1 MRNDTIA
8 AIATGLSDA
17 GISIIRVSGS
27 KAFGIAD
34 MIFQAKK
41 QGKLL
46 SMQKSHTM
54 HYGYIAEDGQILDE
68 VLVSVMRAPHTYTAE
83 DIIEINC
90 HGGII
95 VTKKILQLILR
106 HGARLAE
113 PGEFTKRAFL
123 NGRMDLSQAEAV
135 MDLIHAKNERAV
147 RNSVNQLRGSL
158 LEKISTIRESIL
170 RDTAYIEAALDDP
183 EHYDLG
189 GFSEELAEHMQKVK
203 KQLDAMIA
211 SAEDGRMIKEGIRTA
226 IIGKPNVGKSSL
238 LNLFAGEERAIVTE
252 IAGTTRDTVEEM
264 IKLRG
269 ICLHLID
276 TAGIRETE
284 DIVEKI
290 GVEKA
295 RKSAE
300 SADFI
305 LYVVDTSSIIDEEEQ
320 ALMELIKDKKA
331 IVLLNKSDL
340 TANITKEELEQR
352 TGKTVFSVS
361 TKTGQGIEELYDS
374 IEEMFFKK
382 EITFDDEIM
391 ITSERQKE
399 ALLLA
404 RESIEKVEDSIAL
417 SMPEDFFSIDLMDA
431 YTVLGTILG
440 EEVDED
446 LINTIFKEFC
456 MGK

>member
-17 GISIIRVSGS
+17 GISIIRISGTN
-27 KAFGIAD
+27 AFSIAD
-34 MIFQAKK
+34 CIFRSKK
-41 QGKLL
+41 QDKII
-46 SMQKSHTM
+46 SQQKSHTI
-54 HYGYIAEDGQILDE
+54 HYGYIVENEQILDE

-83 DIIEINC
+83 DVIEINC

-95 VTKKILQLILR
+95 VTKKILQLILK

-147 RNSVNQLRGSL
+147 KNSVNQLRGSL
-158 LEKISTIRESIL
+158 LEKVSALREMIL

-183 EHYDLG
+183 EHYDLE
-189 GFSEELAEHMQKVK
+189 GFSDELAEHMQEVK
-203 KQLDAMIA
+203 KQLDSLIA

-305 LYVVDTSSIIDEEEQ
+305 LYVVDTSSSLDEEEQ
-320 ALMELIKDKKA
+320 ELIELVKNKKT

-340 TANITKEELEQR
+340 EANITKEQLEQI

-361 TKTGQGIEELYDS
+361 TKTGQGMECLYDS

-404 RESIEKVEDSIAL
+404 RTSIQKVEESIAL
-417 SMPEDFFSIDLMDA
+417 AMPEDFFSIDLMDA
-431 YTVLGTILG
+431 YTVLGTIIG

-446 LINTIFKEFC
+446 LINKIFKEFC

>member
-17 GISIIRVSGS
+17 GISIIRISGS
-27 KAFGIAD
+27 KALAIAD
-34 MIFQAKK
+34 TIFQAKQ
-41 QGKLL
+41 QGKVI
-46 SMQKSHTM
+46 SQQKSHTM
-54 HYGYIAEDGQILDE
+54 HYGYIAENGQILDE
-68 VLVSVMRAPHTYTAE
+68 VLLSVMRAPHTYTAE
-83 DIIEINC
+83 DVIEINC

-95 VTKKILQLILR
+95 VTKKILQLVLR
-106 HGARLAE
+106 QGARLAE

-158 LEKISTIRESIL
+158 LEKIGAIRESIL
-170 RDTAYIEAALDDP
+170 HDTAYIEAALDDP
-183 EHYDLG
+183 EHYDLE
-189 GFSEELAEHMQKVK
+189 GFSEELAEHMQDVTS
-203 KQLDAMIA
+203 QLDAMIA

-305 LYVVDTSSIIDEEEQ
+305 LYVVDTSSVIDEEEQ
-320 ALMELIKDKKA
+320 ALMELIKEKKA
-331 IVLLNKSDL
+331 IILLNKSDL
-340 TANITKEELEQR
+340 TANITKEELEQM
-352 TGKTVFSVS
+352 TGKQVFSVS
-361 TKTGQGIEELYDS
+361 TKTGQGMESLYDS

-404 RESIEKVEDSIAL
+404 RASIKKVEESIAL
-417 SMPEDFFSIDLMDA
+417 GMPEDFFSIDLMDA

>member
-1 MRNDTIA
+1 M
-8 AIATGLSDA
+8 
-17 GISIIRVSGS
+17 
-27 KAFGIAD
+27 
-34 MIFQAKK
+34 FQSKK
-41 QGKLL
+41 QGKII
-46 SMQKSHTM
+46 SQQKSHTI
-54 HYGYIAEDGQILDE
+54 HYGYIVEKEQILDE

-83 DIIEINC
+83 DVIEINC

-95 VTKKILQLILR
+95 VTKKILQLILK

-147 RNSVNQLRGSL
+147 KNSISQLRGSL
-158 LEKISTIRESIL
+158 LEKVSALREIIL

-183 EHYDLG
+183 EHYDLE
-189 GFSEELAEHMQKVK
+189 GFSEELAEQMQEVK
-203 KQLDAMIA
+203 KQLNSLIS

-305 LYVVDTSSIIDEEEQ
+305 L
-320 ALMELIKDKKA
+320 
-331 IVLLNKSDL
+331 
-340 TANITKEELEQR
+340 
-352 TGKTVFSVS
+352 
-361 TKTGQGIEELYDS
+361 
-374 IEEMFFKK
+374 
-382 EITFDDEIM
+382 
-391 ITSERQKE
+391 
-399 ALLLA
+399 
-404 RESIEKVEDSIAL
+404 
-417 SMPEDFFSIDLMDA
+417 
-431 YTVLGTILG
+431 
-440 EEVDED
+440 
-446 LINTIFKEFC
+446 
-456 MGK
+456 